1 VLASL
6 VAGGLAVSIA
16 MGFLGVR
23 MMRSPVG
30 WDRFDGALLDTDPGQ
45 RRSDRPSPLGQLAR
59 RLEPFALSLAGDR
72 WVAHYRR
79 KLQAAGRPDNITV
92 RTFLGRKAA
101 FTAILGSAG
110 LLFALQGSPFM
121 GLLVT
126 GTGFVAQDLWLRGA
140 VRKRQDQ
147 LTRDLP
153 DFLDVLSITV
163 DAGLG
168 FVSAFSRVAEAFEGP
183 LGEEIETTLQ
193 QMALGMPRRDA
204 LDGLRRRN
212 DSEILDGFVTALLQ
226 AEELGA
232 PLTETLRSLADDL
245 RETWHQEARRQ
256 ASKAVPKVS
265 MIVAFTFVPASIMVI
280 VASMIVSSGLQ
291 MDTFQ

>member
-1 VLASL
+1 MLAPL
-6 VAGGLAVSIA
+6 VAVGLAASFALAFV
-16 MGFLGVR
+16 GVR

-30 WDRFDGALLDTDPGQ
+30 WDRFDGALLDTDPG
-45 RRSDRPSPLGQLAR
+45 RRRDERPSPIGHLAR
-59 RLEPFALSLAGDR
+59 RLEPFALSLAGDH
-72 WVAHYRR
+72 WVSHYRR
-79 KLQAAGRPDNITV
+79 KLQAAGRPENLTV
-92 RTFLGRKAA
+92 RAFLGRKAA
-101 FTAILGSAG
+101 FTAVFGSAG
-110 LLFALQGSPFM
+110 LLFLLQGNPFI
-121 GLLVT
+121 GLLLVT
-126 GTGFVAQDLWLRGA
+126 IGFFVQDLWLRGA
-140 VRKRQDQ
+140 VRKRQDR

-168 FVSAFSRVAEAFEGP
+168 FVSAFSRVADAFEGP

-212 DSEILDGFVTALLQ
+212 ESEILDAFVTALLQ

-232 PLTETLRSLADDL
+232 PLTKTLRSLADDL
-245 RETWHQEARRQ
+245 RETWHQEARRE

-280 VASMIVSSGLQ
+280 VAAMVVSSGLGSEQ
-291 MDTFQ
+291 FL